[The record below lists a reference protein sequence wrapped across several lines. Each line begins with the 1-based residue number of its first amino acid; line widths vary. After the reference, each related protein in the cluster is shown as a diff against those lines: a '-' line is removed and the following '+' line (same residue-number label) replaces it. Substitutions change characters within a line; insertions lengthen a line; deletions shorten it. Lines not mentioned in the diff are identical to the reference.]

1 MIGPHQR
8 AGRGIPVEQIKTGL
22 MIMVLEYTPYAL
34 PFIFATVISVVT
46 AVYVWPNDRSGV
58 GISLAAMAMV
68 MAVWAAGYATELMA
82 ADLADKLVWAKRQ
95 YVGMTFGPFLWM
107 IFALILIY
115 PKVNW
120 QKLRW
125 LAFVPLTNTLL
136 AFTNDWHSFIWQ
148 DAQIVAYPGF
158 SVLQFSYAIGHWLF
172 YAVNLLFSV
181 IGAAILL
188 YGLWKKRSLA
198 RHQQVALLVGLL
210 APWVSQL
217 LFHLRLTPLPDLDFT
232 PAAFSLTAV
241 AFAIAARGHTLPNV
255 AGLARQRLM
264 HELPTGFIAV
274 SVQGFVAD
282 INQTAAHIIGVPIKE
297 ALGQQAA
304 VLLAPWPHLCPF
316 VVSEAPTAG
325 LLTIG
330 QGVGQQAYMAQFR
343 PLTAGPRQLFAGQI
357 ITLQA
362 TGESP
367 LTPPPFPTP
376 AAPQEPTTEPLQ
388 PPTTRYSIVQPIV
401 NFFFPQPLE
410 QVVVAIGES
419 PRFNQL
425 LEQAFTSTIRFAFFF
440 FFLGLLSVASYLSAT
455 DSGVIYPFAIAIV
468 LTGLLAVARRIPLV
482 YRGWGFVFTLYFAA
496 LVELANYGYSIEAFI
511 FFITIAVVATLIQGA
526 RGGVL
531 TLVANMAILTLF
543 GWQIAAGQ
551 YHPLSLPSGT
561 TPVPPNADYARAA
574 LSVFTTS
581 TTIILAA
588 VFTLMRGVNLAWR
601 EESQAQ
607 NLLRQERD
615 ALDRRVVERTRQLQA
630 SEANLRSFIQA
641 SPAIVLQVDPEHR
654 VLFAHIPG
662 MSEAALQPA
671 LGQPVLAITPPQS
684 HADIQ
689 QALMKVFAEQETVQY
704 EGPGIDP
711 ISSQS
716 RTYLVNV
723 APVLSN
729 GQVTSAIML
738 SHDVTNRIQA
748 RQELIE
754 INKQLDQFAYVIS
767 HDLKAPLRAIANLS
781 TWIEEDLGDN
791 LPPET
796 AENMTLLRQR
806 VEFMRRMIDGVLAYS
821 RAGRQTSSL
830 EWINLTAVVRQVI
843 SLLDCTPAFTITIVD
858 TLPAIQGERIKLEQL
873 FSNLIGNSIKYHDRP
888 DGRIEISC
896 TEQTTVWE
904 FAVADDGPGIDPAYH
919 DNLFDLFHT
928 VEANKQADST
938 GIGLAVVR
946 KIIEERGGRI
956 WVESTPGAGAT
967 FRFTWPKEEAA
978 AV

>member
-1 MIGPHQR
+1 MY
-8 AGRGIPVEQIKTGL
+8 
-22 MIMVLEYTPYAL
+22 LEFTPYAL
-34 PFIFATVISVVT
+34 PFIFAAVISVVT
-46 AVYVWPNDRSGV
+46 AVYVWPSNRSGV
-58 GISLAAMAMV
+58 GISLAALAMA
-68 MAVWAAGYATELMA
+68 MAVWAAGYALELMA
-82 ADLADKLVWAKRQ
+82 TGLADKLFWARWQ

-107 IFALILIY
+107 VFALILIY
-115 PKVNW
+115 PAISRHN
-120 QKLRW
+120 LRW
-125 LAFVPLTNTLL
+125 LALVPLANLLL
-136 AFTNDWHSFIWQ
+136 AFTNDGHAFIWQ
-148 DAQIVAYPGF
+148 DVQIVTYPGY
-158 SVLQFSYAIGHWLF
+158 SVLQFSYALGYWLF
-172 YAVNLLFSV
+172 YGISLLFSAV
-181 IGAAILL
+181 GAAILL
-188 YGLWKKRSLA
+188 YGLWTKRSLA

-210 APWVSQL
+210 APWISQM
-217 LFHLRLTPLPDLDFT
+217 LFHLRPSPISDLDFT

-241 AFAIAARGHTLPNV
+241 AFAFAARGHTLPSV
-255 AGLARQRLM
+255 AGLARQWIIR
-264 HELPTGFIAV
+264 ELPTGFIAV
-274 SVQGFVAD
+274 TPQGFVAD
-282 INQTAAHIIGVPIKE
+282 INKTAAHIIGVPVSE
-297 ALGQQAA
+297 ALGQQATA
-304 VLLAPWPHLCPF
+304 LLTPWPHLHPL
-316 VVSEAPTAG
+316 VGSEAPSTG
-325 LLTIG
+325 LLTFG
-330 QGVGQQAYMAQFR
+330 QSAGRQAYMAQFT
-343 PLTAGPRQLFAGQI
+343 PLTAGPRQLFVGQI
-357 ITLQA
+357 ITLQSLGETAAAPPPSPAPAVPLPSTAEPIRPSITNNSILQLIVSFFVPQPIEKIAA
-362 TGESP
+362 TAGES
-367 LTPPPFPTP
+367 
-376 AAPQEPTTEPLQ
+376 
-388 PPTTRYSIVQPIV
+388 RH
-401 NFFFPQPLE
+401 
-410 QVVVAIGES
+410 
-419 PRFNQL
+419 FNQL
-425 LEQAFTSTIRFAFFF
+425 LEQTFTIIVRAGLVLSLLMFLISPIHVRDAHFYIYLGSVLLAGTLGFVRTIRLADRVL
-440 FFLGLLSVASYLSAT
+440 FLLTIVYSVA
-455 DSGVIYPFAIAIV
+455 V
-468 LTGLLAVARRIPLV
+468 
-482 YRGWGFVFTLYFAA
+482 
-496 LVELANYGYSIEAFI
+496 VELAGYGYSPTVFVKLLSI
-511 FFITIAVVATLIQGA
+511 VVLSALFLGA
-526 RGGVL
+526 RGGLVAVGITVL
-531 TLVANMAILTLF
+531 TLLIS
-543 GWQIAAGQ
+543 GWQIAQGVYQPFLLVSAS
-551 YHPLSLPSGT
+551 PATVTL
-561 TPVPPNADYARAA
+561 A
-574 LSVFTTS
+574 LSATGVFLTS
-581 TTIILAA
+581 AGALGLAITILLRSID
-588 VFTLMRGVNLAWR
+588 VAWR
-601 EESQAQ
+601 EEAQAQ
-607 NLLRQERD
+607 KLLQQERY
-615 ALDRRVVERTRQLQA
+615 ALDQRVAERTHQLQA

-662 MSEAALQPA
+662 MDEAALQPA

-684 HADIQ
+684 HGDIQ
-689 QALMKVFAEQETVQY
+689 QALTKVFAEQETVQY

-748 RQELIE
+748 RQELVE

-781 TWIEEDLGDN
+781 TWIEEDLGEN

-843 SLLDCTPAFTITIVD
+843 SLLDYPATFAIVVAD
-858 TLPAIQGERIKLEQL
+858 TLPTIQGERIKLEQL